1 MWEGRQAFLCLVRQS
16 TGGLSKA
23 PPLPP
28 VAAYRPGSHWTF
40 PCEDCVRQ
48 VLGRGAPDATLRS
61 HSDLEAPGLLGF
73 GVLPPTFHGV
83 NFVQLK
89 RNKVAFSWKKEK
101 KKHPPLLIYCRGT
114 LERGDGAFV
123 CICLLCAGMRRVRC
137 NCKIKTEIL

>member
-1 MWEGRQAFLCLVRQS
+1 MRQS
-16 TGGLSKA
+16 TGGLSTA

-28 VAAYRPGSHWTF
+28 VAADRQGSHWTF

-48 VLGRGAPDATLRS
+48 VLGRGTPDATLRS

-73 GVLPPTFHGV
+73 GVLPPTFYGV

-101 KKHPPLLIYCRGT
+101 KKTTHPLFIAAGLWSAEM
-114 LERGDGAFV
+114 ERLFV
-123 CICLLCAGMRRVRC
+123 YASCVLA
-137 NCKIKTEIL
+137 

>member
-101 KKHPPLLIYCRGT
+101 KKAPTPPYLLPR
-114 LERGDGAFV
+114 DSGARRRCV
-123 CICLLCAGMRRVRC
+123 CLYMPPVCWHETCTVQL
-137 NCKIKTEIL
+137 